1 MISVCIATHNGAHYI
16 KEQIESVLCQ
26 LGPKDEIIIS
36 DDGST
41 DNTIDILLAFNDKRI
56 IIHHYQQPVKSKH
69 SHTYVCKNFENALK
83 HAKGDYIFLAD
94 QDDWWMP
101 NKVEKCIEALK
112 YNILVVHRAEIC
124 DRDLNLKGQMLYKDN
139 FVFNNFLSLKRGKY
153 YGCTLAFR
161 NELLDFILPF
171 PKKLI
176 LHDQWIGCMAELKGR
191 VFYERTPLIKYRLH
205 GGNTSGGPSSNSI
218 FFQIWYRLYM
228 FVHLIIRS
236 KIDNAQYYD
245 FKLWYKA
252 RNN

>member
-16 KEQIESVLCQ
+16 KEQIESILCQ
-26 LGPKDEIIIS
+26 LGTNDEIIIS
-36 DDGST
+36 DDGSN
-41 DNTIDILLAFNDKRI
+41 DKTIEILLAFNDKRI
-56 IIHHYQQPVKSKH
+56 IIYSFKQPKKSKH
-69 SHTYVCKNFENALK
+69 SHIYVCKNFENALK

-124 DRDLNLKGQMLYKDN
+124 DRNLNFKGQMLYKDN

-161 NELLDFILPF
+161 NELLNFILPF

-176 LHDQWIGCMAELKGR
+176 LHDQWIGCIAEMSGIGN
-191 VFYERTPLIKYRLH
+191 VYYERTPLIKYRLH
-205 GGNTSGGPSSNSI
+205 SNNTSSSTSRNSL
-218 FFQIWYRLYM
+218 FFQIWYRVYM
-228 FVHLIIRS
+228 FYHMIKRVF
-236 KIDNAQYYD
+236 
-245 FKLWYKA
+245 FK
-252 RNN
+252 

>member
-1 MISVCIATHNGAHYI
+1 M
-16 KEQIESVLCQ
+16 
-26 LGPKDEIIIS
+26 
-36 DDGST
+36 
-41 DNTIDILLAFNDKRI
+41 
-56 IIHHYQQPVKSKH
+56 
-69 SHTYVCKNFENALK
+69 
-83 HAKGDYIFLAD
+83 
-94 QDDWWMP
+94 
-101 NKVEKCIEALK
+101 
-112 YNILVVHRAEIC
+112 
-124 DRDLNLKGQMLYKDN
+124 
-139 FVFNNFLSLKRGKY
+139 KRGKY

-161 NELLDFILPF
+161 NELLNFILPF

-236 KIDNAQYYD
+236 KLDNAQYHD